1 MRQATAAL
9 VLFAAIAAAIPA
21 AADVRYESETQ
32 TKFSGMLGT
41 VMKFGGGSKPQL
53 STVSLQGDEMR
64 TDNDKRSQIIDLDKG
79 AFIDIDHDKKQY
91 TVMTFEELRQKME
104 AALKEAKQA
113 AAPEPGAKP
122 SDVKVKFKAQV
133 EPLGKTQDIDGH
145 TAEGIRIKLTIE
157 GQDSTGAQGTMLT
170 TSETWL
176 AKDVAGYDEIQAF
189 YKRAAAKWGREW
201 EGAARGWAALA
212 AANPQLAEA
221 MKELQSQSRKL
232 EGTPLLTTTTV
243 DVVGQPAPQPG
254 EQTTEK
260 PAEAAEEKNTE
271 SIPLDVKSATGMLG
285 RFGKKKT
292 QEKAKEQQEAQAKEK
307 AATGEP
313 SHLMTSTTRNRN
325 FSTGSLAGDLFA
337 PPAGYKEVKP
347 KD

>member
-1 MRQATAAL
+1 MRLATRAL
-9 VLFAAIAAAIPA
+9 LLLAAIAAAIPA

-53 STVSLQGDEMR
+53 STVSLQRDAMR

-104 AALKEAKQA
+104 AALKEAKQEA
-113 AAPEPGAKP
+113 AQEPAAKP

-133 EPLGKTQDIDGH
+133 ETLGKTQNIDGH
-145 TAEGIRIKLTIE
+145 TAEGMRIKLTIE

-221 MKELQSQSRKL
+221 MKELQSQSRQL

-254 EQTTEK
+254 EQATEK
-260 PAEAAEEKNTE
+260 PAEAGEKDTE
-271 SIPLDVKSATGMLG
+271 SIPLDVKSAKGMLG
-285 RFGKKKT
+285 RLGKKKT

-307 AATGEP
+307 AAKGEP
-313 SHLMTSTTRNRN
+313 AHLMTSTTRNRN